1 MSNKPGLLN
10 LLAGKTQLVKKNLNS
25 FLLLVLCRLV
35 NSFNDWE
42 MTGSQLRAGQE
53 QGSEEIQ
60 LKIVVAYNENE

>member
-10 LLAGKTQLVKKNLNS
+10 LLACKTQLVKKNLNS

-53 QGSEEIQ
+53 QGSEEIKLKIGSGVQ
-60 LKIVVAYNENE
+60 LK